1 MFRVLGLSLICRGVC
16 TLSLLNNNE
25 MLVYIY
31 CLGSDRLLSHARLE
45 DCEYIYLGQ
54 ARPSV

>member
-25 MLVYIY
+25 MPVYIY
-31 CLGSDRLLSHARLE
+31 RSGYCLSSTARIEPEL
-45 DCEYIYLGQ
+45 
-54 ARPSV
+54 